1 MEPVG
6 PDGCL
11 ELFGLGLILMLL
23 IGAFANGI

>member
-11 ELFGLGLILMLL
+11 ELLGLGLILMLL
-23 IGAFANGI
+23 IAALAIGI